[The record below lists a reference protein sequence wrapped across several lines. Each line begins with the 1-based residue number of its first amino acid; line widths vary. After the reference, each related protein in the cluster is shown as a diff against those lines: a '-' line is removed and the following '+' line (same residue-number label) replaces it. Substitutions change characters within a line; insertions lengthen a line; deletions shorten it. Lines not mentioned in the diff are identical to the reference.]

1 MKQTITC
8 PVCNE
13 EIQVDENTESCSDCG
28 VSWLD
33 VISDYEENSIE
44 VNQADWSE
52 GRK

>member
-1 MKQTITC
+1 MQTIIC
-8 PVCNE
+8 PVCGE
-13 EIQVDENTESCSDCG
+13 EIQVNNNTEHCPECE

-33 VISDYEENSIE
+33 VISDYEENAIE